1 MKLAVFV
8 TSRFELTWSCRV
20 HARGFVFLFFCFFFP
35 PLFTK
40 MTTMTEPR
48 WLSQVSRRFK
58 NLPPLFGRSIRKYF
72 ALSIGTFFFFFPP
85 ACMLSPSPIYQ
96 SNNEK
101 QDRRYIFSCIVRMYV
116 YIGDN
121 VGWRNE
127 KDDSVHTE
135 AHADRGASSFLSNYA
150 FPELVTSDV
159 CSGMPERSSKINE
172 KSMFAS
178 LR

>member
-48 WLSQVSRRFK
+48 WLSQVSRRSK

-116 YIGDN
+116 YIG
-121 VGWRNE
+121 E
-127 KDDSVHTE
+127 TTLDDEMKKMISCTPRRTPIE
-135 AHADRGASSFLSNYA
+135 ELLRFWAITR
-150 FPELVTSDV
+150 FPNL
-159 CSGMPERSSKINE
+159 
-172 KSMFAS
+172 
-178 LR
+178 